1 MTSSTVNLMNQTL
14 TVQAGTS
21 VAASLLDT
29 VTTIVH
35 SHEPDVEVSEKQLEA
50 TAPVKKDEKAA
61 VYNDEDKKRT
71 IRLAVGAVVYAIGMA
86 LTVFAKLPTLAE
98 LAFLIVAYV
107 ILGWDVV
114 WQAVKN
120 ITRGQVF
127 DEHFLM
133 SVSTIGAF
141 AIGEYPEAV
150 AVMLFY
156 QVGEFFQSLAVKR
169 SRKSISDLM
178 DICPDSATVKRNG
191 VLQVVSP
198 ESVAV
203 GEIIVVKPGEKIPLD
218 GIVVDGESML
228 DTKALTGESVPRS
241 IRKGDEALSGCIN
254 QSGLLT
260 LKVTKSFGESTVSK
274 ITDLVEN
281 ASARKAPTENFITTF
296 ARYYTPVVVG
306 MAAVLAIIP
315 PLVLGGG
322 WSEWLRRGFVFLIVS
337 CPCALVISIPLTFF
351 GGIGAA
357 SKRGVLVKGS
367 NYLEALNKVSVVVF
381 DKTGTLTKGVF
392 EVANIIPAAGYQKEQ
407 VLEYAAQAESYSNHP
422 IAKSILATYGKPI
435 DQKQFSGFEEISGHG
450 ISVMVQGK
458 KVLAGNSKLMES
470 EKIAY
475 AACDA
480 AGTKFYVAADGSY
493 VGCILIADEV
503 KPDSKCA
510 IAELKKIGVE
520 KTVMLTG
527 DDERIGKSVAD
538 ELGLDAYYA
547 QLLPDQKVEKLEM
560 LDKQKRQGSK
570 LAFVGDGINDAP
582 VLARADVGIAM
593 GGLGSDAAIEAADV
607 VLMTDEPSKLVEA
620 IDVAKATK
628 RIVMQNIVIAL
639 GIKSVFLVLGAL
651 GMAGMWEAV
660 FGDVG
665 VTIIA
670 VLNAMRILKK

>member
-1 MTSSTVNLMNQTL
+1 MNQTL

-582 VLARADVGIAM
+582 VLARADIGIAM